1 MERISGRVI
10 CSRKIQEDLEHE
22 HKERCVKLGFGLAE
36 QFTLSSESRGRL
48 KDEADDGDWRTIFR
62 RDYDRLIW
70 SDGHARLR
78 NKSQTALHPVN
89 QEITTRLIHVIK
101 VAQLA
106 VRNCQFLFL
115 NPDLGGA
122 IGIGHDN
129 GHTPFGHAGERAITE
144 IVQEI
149 LCNPDYEFHHAR
161 YGLEIVD
168 RIENNGKGINLS
180 LETRDGILN
189 HSRGEGSV
197 DAVALRPFTPE
208 GEVAVWA
215 DKFAYTSSD
224 ISDFLKLG
232 VISESD
238 LPQSELR
245 LLGCG
250 DRYSKSR
257 ILDELNYG
265 LVTSSLEEGRVCF
278 NGERREAFDVIRK
291 WMFNNVYGHD
301 KLEDE
306 FKKAQDMIK
315 RVFSYVLATRFKNL
329 PLNDAVSK
337 TIDVVACMTD
347 VSMMEYFDDISK
359 PKRIY

>member
-1 MERISGRVI
+1 MEDLSGRVL
-10 CSRKIQEDLEHE
+10 CSRKIQEDLERE
-22 HKERCVKLGFGLAE
+22 HKERCIKLHLGLAE

-48 KDEADDGDWRTIFR
+48 REEEDDGDWRTIFQ
-62 RDYDRLIW
+62 RDYDRLVW

-89 QEITTRLIHVIK
+89 QEITTRLTHVIK

-144 IVQEI
+144 IVREI
-149 LCNPDYEFHHAR
+149 FGNQDYEFHHAR

-168 RIENNGKGINLS
+168 RIENGGKGINLS

-189 HSRGEGSV
+189 HSRGGGSI
-197 DAVALRPFTPE
+197 DAVALKPFTPE
-208 GEVAVWA
+208 GDVATYA

-224 ISDFLKLG
+224 IRDFLKLG
-232 VISESD
+232 VIVESD
-238 LPQSELR
+238 LPQAELR
-245 LLGCG
+245 VLGCG
-250 DRYSKSR
+250 DRYNKSR

-265 LVTSSLEEGRVCF
+265 LASSSLKEGRVCF
-278 NGERREAFDVIRK
+278 TGERREAFDVVRD
-291 WMFNNVYGHD
+291 WMYDNVYGQD
-301 KLEDE
+301 RLEDE
-306 FKKAQDMIK
+306 FAKAQDMIK
-315 RVFSYVLATRFKNL
+315 RVFTHVIEKRFKGL
-329 PLNDAVSK
+329 PQEEAVSR

-347 VSMMEYFDDISK
+347 VSIMEYFDDISK